1 MTLADIVKRM
11 DLEVLAGS
19 AALDRPVKMV
29 YSGDML
35 SDVLARA
42 HPGELWITIQ
52 VHLNVIPVAVMKEL
66 AGILLPNGRRPDP
79 EVLKKADEEGVPIL
93 VTSLGTY
100 EAACRLYE
108 LGIKP

>member
-1 MTLADIVKRM
+1 
-11 DLEVLAGS
+11 
-19 AALDRPVKMV
+19 
-29 YSGDML
+29 ML

-79 EVLKKADEEGVPIL
+79 EVLKKADEEGMPIL
-93 VTSLGTY
+93 VTPSGAY
-100 EAACRLYE
+100 EAACKLYD
-108 LGIKP
+108 LGLTP

>member
-1 MTLADIVKRM
+1 MTLADIVKKL
-11 DLEVLAGS
+11 DLEVLAGNGS
-19 AALDRPVKMV
+19 LDRPVTMV
-29 YSGDML
+29 YAGDML

-66 AGILLPNGRRPDP
+66 AGILLPNGRRPDA
-79 EVLKKADEEGVPIL
+79 EVLKKADEENMPIL
-93 VTSLGTY
+93 STPLGTY

-108 LGIKP
+108 LGLKP

>member
-1 MTLADIVKRM
+1 MTLADLVERM
-11 DLEVLAGS
+11 QLEVLAGGGR
-19 AALDRPVKMV
+19 LDRPVTMV
-29 YSGDML
+29 YTGDML

-66 AGILLPNGRRPDP
+66 AGILLPNGRRPDA
-79 EVLKKADEEGVPIL
+79 EVLRKAGEEGVPL
-93 VTSLGTY
+93 LSTPLGAY

-108 LGIKP
+108 LGLKP

>member
-1 MTLADIVKRM
+1 MTLTEIVKRM
-11 DLEVLAGS
+11 DLEVLAGGE
-19 AALDRPVKMV
+19 ALDRPVRMV
-29 YSGDML
+29 YTGDML

-66 AGILLPNGRRPDP
+66 AGILLPSGRRPDP
-79 EVLKKADEEGVPIL
+79 EVLKKAGEEGVPIL
-93 VTSLGTY
+93 ATPMGAY

-108 LGIKP
+108 LGLKP